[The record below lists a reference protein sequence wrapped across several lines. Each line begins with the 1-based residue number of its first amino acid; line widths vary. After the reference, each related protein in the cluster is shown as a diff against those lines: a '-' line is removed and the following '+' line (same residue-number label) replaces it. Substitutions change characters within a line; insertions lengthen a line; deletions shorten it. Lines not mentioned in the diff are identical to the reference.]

1 MQTLPRTSMESCLP
15 SIQNAQV
22 LLHLH
27 GLNVISR
34 SGSGKWIYSPNLDS
48 WWQAAPPSYFSNPD
62 SLSLYHSHYHYTVS
76 AFKGDES
83 IGATDRNTHTEIY
96 KPTPPISLCS
106 MILLAPSLSCGLRTS
121 IGKTCPK
128 TCSKVLRSSWEA
140 TWSHG
145 PSVKIG
151 EKQVCL
157 RGWFPPSFL

>member
-1 MQTLPRTSMESCLP
+1 MQTLPRTSTESWLP
-15 SIQNAQV
+15 SMQNAPV

-48 WWQAAPPSYFSNPD
+48 WWQAAPPSCFSSPAT
-62 SLSLYHSHYHYTVS
+62 LSHYLRATVS

-96 KPTPPISLCS
+96 KPTPPTSLCS
-106 MILLAPSLSCGLRTS
+106 VILLAPSLRCRLRTS

-157 RGWFPPSFL
+157 RGWFPPLFF